1 MGKLK
6 TVKSQEALSNYSGS
20 QKTYEFVAKQIAKRY
35 GKKEVKNYNPYNNCL
50 TFKQWIENGYK
61 VKKGEKSLKSITVIE
76 EIDKKGKVIRKHLR
90 TIHLFYQLQVE
101 KI

>member
-1 MGKLK
+1 MSKLK
-6 TVKSQEALSNYSGS
+6 EVKPQEVLSNYSGS
-20 QKTYEFVAKQIAKRY
+20 EKTYEFVAKQISERY
-35 GKKEVKNYNPYNNCL
+35 GKKEVKNYDPYSNCMI
-50 TFKQWIENGYK
+50 FKQWLENGYK

-76 EIDKKGKVIRKHLR
+76 ETDEKGKVIRKHLR